1 MFFGTHQD
9 QKIANRTGKAPLDA
23 SRRAACAFNPCLAQ
37 YSSQRFDFFFF
48 AFFVFF
54 GIIFFTAFLAF
65 LAADFTAPGSSI
77 AETFFIAKKQICYA
91 IGFAAC
97 ALPLLSGGRRA
108 RSLALPVLPVCS

>member
-9 QKIANRTGKAPLDA
+9 QKIANRTGETPLDA

-48 AFFVFF
+48 AFFRLLRHHFLYSL
-54 GIIFFTAFLAF
+54 LAF
-65 LAADFTAPGSSI
+65 LAADFAAPGSSI
-77 AETFFIAKKQICYA
+77 AETFIAKKQICYA

-97 ALPLLSGGRRA
+97 ASRCYPEQGALA
-108 RSLALPVLPVCS
+108 R